1 VKVNNA
7 TNINKTNSH
16 LSPKIIEHKKD
27 HYNGMEIQALAWE
40 MYKKCDGEND
50 LLGPNPPFRLLDIHR
65 QVGINKR

>member
-1 VKVNNA
+1 MQRISTKRTV
-7 TNINKTNSH
+7 TSH
-16 LSPKIIEHKKD
+16 LKSLNTKKTTT
-27 HYNGMEIQALAWE
+27 MAVEIQAIAWE